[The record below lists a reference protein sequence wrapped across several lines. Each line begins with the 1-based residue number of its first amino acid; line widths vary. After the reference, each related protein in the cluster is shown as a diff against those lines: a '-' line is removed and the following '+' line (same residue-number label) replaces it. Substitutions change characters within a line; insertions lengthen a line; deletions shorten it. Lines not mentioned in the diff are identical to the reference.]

1 MAITKRLT
9 EGNIYARF
17 ILFALPLILSSLLSQ
32 AYSTVDGIIAG
43 KFISEYAL
51 GAIGATSSFE
61 SLLNALFHGFAAGFA
76 IYISHLFGKGSVNDI
91 KRDTV
96 GVLFFIT
103 TISVVLSALV
113 ILLRGPILNFLNVDP
128 LLYRDAEIYFM
139 IYAAGYAVLYV
150 NMCLVETLHALGIS
164 SFSLYVSLLSAVLN
178 VGGNLFAV
186 LVLDLGVAGLALSTV
201 LSSAIATVI
210 YIILLRRAFR
220 EMGGDPLPLRF
231 GLAGVRRSVKYTL
244 PTALQKM
251 AFLGIAFL
259 IAPSINALGADA
271 TTGYSIANRIYALGT
286 IGLWGMSSSLGCYTG
301 QCVGEGDTKKLRRGL
316 RVGFLLNAA
325 TLLPFVLVILGL
337 AGPIISIFFPD
348 EHGGAAFGY
357 AVRYATVF
365 LPFVYVQ
372 LVGHVFH
379 TYMRSLGRVPTVL
392 AITIVGS
399 TVRLVATLLLIPLLH
414 LDGAYVGQI
423 ISWAVDAA
431 LSFVLYVFLYRTD
444 HQLSRIVGGA

>member
-1 MAITKRLT
+1 MAVTKRLT

-17 ILFALPLILSSLLSQ
+17 VLFALPLILSSLLSQ

-43 KFISEYAL
+43 KFVSEHAL

-76 IYISHLFGKGSVNDI
+76 IYISHLFGKGNVRDI
-91 KRDTV
+91 KRDVVGTV
-96 GVLFFIT
+96 SFVATVSLLL
-103 TISVVLSALV
+103 SVLV
-113 ILLRGPILNFLNVDP
+113 ITLRGPILDFLNVDP
-128 LLYRDAEIYFM
+128 VLYRDAEIYFM

-178 VGGNLFAV
+178 IGGNLFAV
-186 LVLDLGVAGLALSTV
+186 LVLDLGVAGLAISTV
-201 LSSAIATVI
+201 FSSAMATVI
-210 YIILLRRAFR
+210 YLVLLRRAFR
-220 EMGGDPLPLRF
+220 EMGAAASCRF
-231 GLAGVRRSVKYTL
+231 SLAGVRHSMKYTL

-271 TTGYSIANRIYALGT
+271 TTGYSIANRMYALAT
-286 IGLWGMSSSLGCYTG
+286 IGLWAMSSSLGCYTG
-301 QCVGEGDTKKLRRGL
+301 QCAGEGDTQKLRRGL

-325 TLLPFVLVILGL
+325 TLLPFVLTIIGF
-337 AGPIISIFFPD
+337 AEPSISIFFPD
-348 EHGGAAFGY
+348 EHGSAAFGY

-444 HQLSRIVGGA
+444 RQLSRIVGGA